1 MKHTLDLHRSH
12 PALWLMGPRTLAC
25 QRTPPPTRGNVP
37 VTPDVSAVAVAAA
50 GSPWPEPDG
59 LARALAE
66 RRGGEALTQAGESPR
81 ILHTSNARVPRT
93 GDALPLGDA
102 AVPRALQGVR
112 SSDSLMPRPQLERRV
127 QASER
132 ELLDTPRQSVGQ
144 RVTEV
149 VIYVGHEEVLH
160 SATRDVALEVFGG
173 ATVNPDADTIDDG
186 ADPAA
191 PELKRQREALH
202 GVAAPPRPPRA
213 PAPGAA
219 TALAW
224 APWNVLNL
232 DEALAT
238 RDALDTAFLR
248 HERLRFA
255 APAVAPTL
263 PQTLARARLAPVPV
277 EARAQQPSGRI
288 VPLALP

>member
-1 MKHTLDLHRSH
+1 M
-12 PALWLMGPRTLAC
+12 
-25 QRTPPPTRGNVP
+25 
-37 VTPDVSAVAVAAA
+37 
-50 GSPWPEPDG
+50 
-59 LARALAE
+59 
-66 RRGGEALTQAGESPR
+66 
-81 ILHTSNARVPRT
+81 RVPRT
-93 GDALPLGDA
+93 GEALLLGDA
-102 AVPRALQGVR
+102 AVPRAPQGVR
-112 SSDSLMPRPQLERRV
+112 SSEALMPRPQSERRV

-144 RVTEV
+144 RITEV

-173 ATVNPDADTIDDG
+173 ATVNPDADTIDDST
-186 ADPAA
+186 DPAA

-213 PAPGAA
+213 PSPGAA

-238 RDALDTAFLR
+238 REALDTAFLR
-248 HERLRFA
+248 HERLRLA
-255 APAVAPTL
+255 ASAVEPAL
-263 PQTLARARLAPVPV
+263 PQTLARARLASVPV